1 MQCKQHP
8 DRKAEHFCASCR
20 IPLCS
25 ECGEESKSGAYFCF
39 KCAMDNSVSQV
50 GASIKDKKEKSA
62 EKKEKEKKKKK
73 WGPFQYFVIVTSVLI
88 VFMWGFILFGGKER
102 PSNRVDFDSQQRVLI
117 FMVDA
122 AIKRYAHYE
131 ENKYPER
138 LKNLVPGY
146 LNLAESDLHHLGK
159 LSYQKD
165 PKSGYRL
172 SFAEPKDAQMDITL
186 TSEGIEYKPSS
197 DKGA

>member
-1 MQCKQHP
+1 
-8 DRKAEHFCASCR
+8 
-20 IPLCS
+20 
-25 ECGEESKSGAYFCF
+25 
-39 KCAMDNSVSQV
+39 MDDSVARV
-50 GASIKDKKEKSA
+50 ETSIKNKKEKSA
-62 EKKEKEKKKKK
+62 EKKEIEKKKKK
-73 WGPFQYFVIVTSVLI
+73 WGPFQYFVIASSVLI

-102 PSNRVDFDSQQRVLI
+102 PSNRVDFENQQRVLL

-138 LKNLVPGY
+138 LKDLVPGY

-165 PKSGYRL
+165 PKLGYRL
-172 SFAEPKDAQMDITL
+172 SFAKPEDAQMDITL
-186 TSEGIEYKPSS
+186 TSEGIKYKPSS
-197 DKGA
+197 DKET